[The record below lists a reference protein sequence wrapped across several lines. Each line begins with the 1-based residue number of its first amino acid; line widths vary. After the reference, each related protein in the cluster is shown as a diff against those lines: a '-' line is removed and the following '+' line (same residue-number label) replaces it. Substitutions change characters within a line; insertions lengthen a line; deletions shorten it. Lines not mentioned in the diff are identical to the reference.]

1 MYTEL
6 SFYDADKRQDA
17 VLDTIF
23 QALDKK
29 VSGISVLQHHLA
41 LASSF
46 LPEGIV
52 LSCAVDYPTG
62 TSLSE
67 VKQHAVISAIRRGAN
82 AIDFVLNNSLV
93 IDRKFDDV
101 ANEVEAVIRMCR
113 ERNVSLRVILEYQL
127 YDTAELLFSVCD
139 MLRELGVEYVYVS
152 SGSIP
157 CDITDSIIVGN
168 IVQKRGLNVINNNGI
183 WLPKQLEN
191 IKKSGIFGVR
201 FKSIHA
207 IDNTFGVL

>member
-17 VLDTIF
+17 GLETIF

-139 MLRELGVEYVYVS
+139 ELKLLV
-152 SGSIP
+152 
-157 CDITDSIIVGN
+157 
-168 IVQKRGLNVINNNGI
+168 
-183 WLPKQLEN
+183 
-191 IKKSGIFGVR
+191 
-201 FKSIHA
+201 
-207 IDNTFGVL
+207 